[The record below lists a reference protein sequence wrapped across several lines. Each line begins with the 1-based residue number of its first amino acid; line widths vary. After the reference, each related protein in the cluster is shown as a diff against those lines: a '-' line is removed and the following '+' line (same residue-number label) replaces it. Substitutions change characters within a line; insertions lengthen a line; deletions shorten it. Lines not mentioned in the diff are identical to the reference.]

1 MFNFFGNKGKSKKQ
15 TPKDESEHI
24 DAQQL
29 ETPTWLEVG
38 SGNPFNAPIL
48 DIRSVTLYIISTTR
62 DKSVAENYTKSRAD
76 NGQAYIDY
84 DIPNSSTYQSNL
96 KYPHNGAE
104 LEGIVFKSDS
114 MDVKWDIYV
123 YGEWF
128 YFVRSWTS
136 ELIYKVH
143 YQNKDTELVLDAIET
158 SLDVQNTPNLHEQ
171 NINSIMLTH
180 VLGQVWPYVIPKSMH
195 SSSEKEIALY
205 MFSQFG
211 NKATIA
217 TKADTLDLKLNS

>member
-1 MFNFFGNKGKSKKQ
+1 
-15 TPKDESEHI
+15 
-24 DAQQL
+24 
-29 ETPTWLEVG
+29 
-38 SGNPFNAPIL
+38 
-48 DIRSVTLYIISTTR
+48 
-62 DKSVAENYTKSRAD
+62 
-76 NGQAYIDY
+76 
-84 DIPNSSTYQSNL
+84 
-96 KYPHNGAE
+96 
-104 LEGIVFKSDS
+104 

-136 ELIYKVH
+136 ELMYKVH
-143 YQNKDTELVLDAIET
+143 YQNKDAELVLDAIET
-158 SLDVQNTPNLHEQ
+158 SLDVNETPNLHEQ

-180 VLGQVWPYVIPKSMH
+180 VLGQVWPYVIPKSLH

-217 TKADTLDLKLNS
+217 TKSDTLDIILNKG